1 MAELGETDDP
11 HALVPGDA
19 ASITATAQ
27 QLRTRGDTLHEAGS
41 GLQRIDTSDG
51 WSGEAA
57 DTFRAKF
64 QGQPGKWL
72 EAGDCFHSAADALTN
87 YSTTLTWAQQEA
99 ARAVAQWNAGQDAT
113 RQATA
118 QHQQAEQQAGT
129 SLPFQDPG
137 EAGRKAAR
145 EILDNARHQL
155 GSAGDSAAGTVGT
168 ARDKAP
174 KKPGFWSKVG
184 DFFEDVGAGLANAG
198 GHVVN
203 GLASFGNAMIH
214 HPGDTAA
221 MAGGVGLMLLG
232 AAGDVGGGALD
243 VTVAGAVIGVPL
255 NVVSTGAILAG
266 GGMVAAGTGDL
277 MMHASSD
284 DSVNPARTDYE
295 GSGGGDYEPT
305 EGFRGSEYSKD
316 EYVQFVNG
324 HTGDADPAMPRPS
337 QAQVEEALDK
347 ATPEKLPGQ
356 NAELFRYGDVK
367 VILNYDVPWR
377 STAYR
382 IDRG

>member
-11 HALVPGDA
+11 RALVPGDA
-19 ASITATAQ
+19 TSITSTAQ
-27 QLRTRGDTLHEAGS
+27 QLRTRGDALHGAGT

-72 EAGDCFHSAADALTN
+72 EAGDCFHSAADALTR

-118 QHQQAEQQAGT
+118 QHQQAEQQAGK
-129 SLPFQDPG
+129 SLPFDDPG

-145 EILDNARHQL
+145 DTLDNARHQL
-155 GSAGDSAAGTVGT
+155 DSSGDSAAGTVGS
-168 ARDKAP
+168 ARDRAP

-214 HPGDTAA
+214 HPGDTAT
-221 MAGGVGLMLLG
+221 MAAGAGLMILG

-243 VTVAGAVIGVPL
+243 VTVAGAVVGVPL
-255 NVVSTGAILAG
+255 NVVSTGAIVAG

-295 GSGGGDYEPT
+295 GAGGDDYEPT
-305 EGFRGSEYSKD
+305 DGFRGSEYTKD
-316 EYVQFVNG
+316 EYVEFVNG
-324 HTGDADPAMPRPS
+324 HTGDADPSMPRPT

-347 ATPEKLPGQ
+347 ATPQKLEGQ

-377 STAYR
+377 STAYQ